1 MSTIAFCGLGKMGAA
16 MAARLRDSGHD
27 LRVWNRSKDKAQQW
41 AAAGGVVCDSPA
53 AAAKGATEAHLM
65 LADDSAVDATL
76 FGDQGV
82 LPALQRGAI
91 VIDHSTVSVAAAR
104 ARSQRIVS
112 EGWRFLQAPVFGSPP
127 QMAKGEGLMLI
138 GGEQQTYEAIASE
151 LLEIASRH
159 VMAGKP
165 EEAAAFKL
173 MGNCMLVAVVEG
185 LAEAFAIAH
194 ASGISSDRAMQLFD
208 SFNPCGTIARR
219 GPRIAHGDYSPATF
233 ELTMGLKDVRL
244 MIEAAGN
251 NGLVPGLQATAAKMQ
266 RLIQDGYGQL
276 DLAALGAEV
285 VPPRG
290 GDQR

>member
-16 MAARLRDSGHD
+16 MAARLRDGGHE
-27 LRVWNRSKDKAQQW
+27 LHVWNRSKDKAQHW
-41 AAAGGVVCDSPA
+41 AAGGGVVCDSPS

-65 LADDSAVDATL
+65 LADDDAVDATL
-76 FGDQGV
+76 FGAHGV
-82 LPALQRGAI
+82 LAALERGA
-91 VIDHSTVSVAAAR
+91 VVVDHSTVSVAGAR
-104 ARSQRIVS
+104 TRSQRIVKD
-112 EGWRFLQAPVFGSPP
+112 GWRFLQAPVFGSPP
-127 QMAKGEGLMLI
+127 QMASGEGLMLI
-138 GGEQQTYEAIASE
+138 GGEQQTYQTIASE
-151 LLEIASRH
+151 LQQIAGRH
-159 VMAGKP
+159 VMVGKP

-185 LAEAFAIAH
+185 LAEIFAIAR
-194 ASGISSDRAMQLFD
+194 ASGISAERAMQLFD

-251 NGLVPGLQATAAKMQ
+251 DGLVPGLQATAAKMQ

-276 DLAALGAEV
+276 DLAALGVEV

-290 GDQR
+290 GEQR